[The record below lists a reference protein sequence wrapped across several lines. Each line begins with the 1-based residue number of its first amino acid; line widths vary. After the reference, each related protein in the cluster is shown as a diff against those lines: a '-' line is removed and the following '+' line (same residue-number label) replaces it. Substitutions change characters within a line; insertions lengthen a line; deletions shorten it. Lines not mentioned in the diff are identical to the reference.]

1 MLGRSYPNKVDKVA
15 LLSFD
20 NQETDLR
27 LVSAIFLS
35 LILTSCMTYDP
46 YTGEEQV
53 SKATIGAAI
62 GATIG
67 AIGAAIDNRGDDS
80 RTRNQRVLA
89 AAAAGGAIGGGV
101 GYYMDRQEAMLRQ
114 ELANTGVQVVRD
126 GDNLILVMPGNITF
140 STGSAEVKGDFEAVL
155 QSVATVLTEFDKTI
169 LEITGHTDSTG
180 SNQFNQQLSERRA
193 TAVSNVLQT
202 HEVAFERIL
211 SAGYGEE
218 RPIADNG
225 SAEGRALNRRV
236 ELVMIPVTVAG

>member
-1 MLGRSYPNKVDKVA
+1 MR
-15 LLSFD
+15 
-20 NQETDLR
+20 
-27 LVSAIFLS
+27 
-35 LILTSCMTYDP
+35 LILSSALAVMLTGCMTYDP

-101 GYYMDRQEAMLRQ
+101 GFYMDRQEAMLRQ

-140 STGSAEVKGDFEAVL
+140 ATGSAAVKGDFQDVL
-155 QSVATVLTEFDKTI
+155 GSVAKVLTEFDKTI

-180 SNQFNQQLSERRA
+180 SNEFNQQLSERRA
-193 TAVSNVLQT
+193 TAVANVLQAND
-202 HEVAFERIL
+202 VAFERIL

-218 RPIADNG
+218 RPIADN
-225 SAEGRALNRRV
+225 STAEGRALNRRV
-236 ELVMIPVTVAG
+236 ELVMIPVTAQG

>member
-1 MLGRSYPNKVDKVA
+1 MR
-15 LLSFD
+15 
-20 NQETDLR
+20 
-27 LVSAIFLS
+27 
-35 LILTSCMTYDP
+35 LILSSALAVMLTGCMTYDP

-126 GDNLILVMPGNITF
+126 GDNLILLMPGNITF
-140 STGSAEVKGDFEAVL
+140 ATGSAAVKGDFQVVL
-155 QSVATVLTEFDKTI
+155 NSVAKVLTEFDKTI

-180 SNQFNQQLSERRA
+180 SNEFNQQLSERRA
-193 TAVSNVLQT
+193 TAVANVLQAND
-202 HEVAFERIL
+202 VAFERIL

-218 RPIADNG
+218 RPIADN
-225 SAEGRALNRRV
+225 STAEGRALNRRV
-236 ELVMIPVTVAG
+236 ELVMIPVTAQG

>member
-1 MLGRSYPNKVDKVA
+1 MR
-15 LLSFD
+15 
-20 NQETDLR
+20 
-27 LVSAIFLS
+27 
-35 LILTSCMTYDP
+35 LILSSALAVMLTGCMTYDP

-126 GDNLILVMPGNITF
+126 GDNLILLMPGNITF
-140 STGSAEVKGDFEAVL
+140 ATGSAAVKGDFQEVL
-155 QSVATVLTEFDKTI
+155 NSVAKVLTEFDKTI

-180 SNQFNQQLSERRA
+180 SNEFNQQLSERRA
-193 TAVSNVLQT
+193 TAVANVLQAND
-202 HEVAFERIL
+202 VAFERIL

-218 RPIADNG
+218 RPIA
-225 SAEGRALNRRV
+225 V
-236 ELVMIPVTVAG
+236 

>member
-1 MLGRSYPNKVDKVA
+1 MR
-15 LLSFD
+15 
-20 NQETDLR
+20 
-27 LVSAIFLS
+27 
-35 LILTSCMTYDP
+35 LILSSALAVMLTGCMTYDP

-114 ELANTGVQVVRD
+114 ELASTGVQVVRD

-140 STGSAEVKGDFEAVL
+140 ATGSAAVKGDFQVVL
-155 QSVATVLTEFDKTI
+155 NSVAKVLTEFDKTI

-180 SNQFNQQLSERRA
+180 SNEFNQQLSERRA
-193 TAVSNVLQT
+193 TAVANVLQAND
-202 HEVAFERIL
+202 VAFERIL

-218 RPIADNG
+218 RPIADN
-225 SAEGRALNRRV
+225 STAEGRALNRRV
-236 ELVMIPVTVAG
+236 ELVMIPVTAQG